1 MSQKEMQYNGSTQL
15 KSFHLLVPLDALDL
29 DLDALLDPRR
39 GSELSLPEKVVSMHL
54 VKKHQDNSLAL
65 V

>member
-1 MSQKEMQYNGSTQL
+1 MLSSL
-15 KSFHLLVPLDALDL
+15 SRSPHLLVPLDALDL

-39 GSELSLPEKVVSMHL
+39 SELSLPEKLSVCIF
-54 VKKHQDNSLAL
+54 VKKYQNNSLAL